1 MNSRGLGV
9 TMALI
14 DRSMELN
21 TLDSAIAGCLSG
33 NSRIVFVEGPA
44 GCGKSEF
51 IESIA
56 ERAEGLG
63 ATLLRAVGS
72 PQERSVPLGALRQL
86 IASAPAETLPQMT
99 PAEPA
104 TLVRVEA
111 MQEFCAALHRLS
123 ATTPVVVCVD
133 DLQHVDDPTLQYLLY
148 AARRTRSARILLV
161 LAESLHEHAS
171 DPVFGTELL
180 RLPHFERVRL
190 ERLDR
195 SGVAELAAT
204 YQGLPQDEDFGD
216 ALYAISGGNPLLL
229 RALVEEYRAAPAER
243 RAALPSPEAGGPF
256 TQAVLTCLHRGGR
269 ETVRLAEALAVLRD
283 VSSVE
288 CVRRLLGI
296 SAAAASQTV
305 HALNAAGIADGC
317 GFRHPCVPAA
327 IAHAME
333 PEARAALHRDAARL
347 LHSIGA
353 PSPAVAGH
361 LLAAGEAD
369 ERWGVAALRD
379 AAEQALAEDD
389 VAQAVA
395 CLTLAHQA
403 CDDDQRTSAI
413 KIRLAAVTWRVDP
426 CAAEEHTAEPLAAL
440 RAGRLVES
448 HMPALAR
455 LLVTQGRVDA
465 AAEVLERLAQARGDG
480 SPQASEVIR
489 GNLLGAQFGHPTPA
503 GSRAMVAVSKDAD
516 GAATV
521 TLTDSAASRPAA
533 GMWAVPTAAEGEPAA
548 AAAERFLQ
556 TAVLTDTT
564 IEPIGQ
570 ALRTLIHGD
579 RPDRALPWC
588 QSFVEEADRRGAPG
602 WKAAFAQAQAV
613 IMIRQGNLRVAE
625 EYATTALDCL
635 PEKNGSVFACA
646 PRSVLIYT
654 ATAQGRHGAAARQLN
669 HPVPD
674 GLFRT
679 VYALGYLR
687 SRGFYHLATNCF
699 HAALSDFLEVGRLAR
714 RWGLDR
720 AVVVPWRIDAAEALI
735 QLGDRQQAEKLVT
748 EQLAMGDA
756 RNARVR
762 GVALRV
768 RAALAE
774 VGQRPRLLAESV
786 DELRKYGDRFEL
798 SRALSDLGQAFQ
810 AVGEPARASMV
821 TRRAWHLAKECGIE
835 SVRER
840 PVPGHHARSVPPQ
853 EDPLWSAD
861 PDVDAKLS
869 DSEKRVAV
877 LAAYGYT
884 NREIALKLYVT
895 VSTVEQHLTR
905 VYRKLNITR
914 RQELPMNLQLSMAE
928 IA

>member
-1 MNSRGLGV
+1 
-9 TMALI
+9 MALI
-14 DRSMELN
+14 DRSRELT
-21 TLDSAIAGCLSG
+21 TLDGAIAGCLSG
-33 NSRIVFVEGPA
+33 NARIVFVEGPA
-44 GCGKSEF
+44 GCGKTEL
-51 IESIA
+51 IECVA
-56 ERAEGLG
+56 ERAQRLG

-72 PQERSVPLGALRQL
+72 PRERMVPLGGLRQL
-86 IASAPAETLPQMT
+86 IASAPTGALPHT
-99 PAEPA
+99 APVGPAD
-104 TLVRVEA
+104 LVRVEA
-111 MQEFCAALHRLS
+111 MQEFCAALHQLS
-123 ATTPVVVCVD
+123 TTTPVVVCVD

-148 AARRTRSARILLV
+148 AARRTRSARVLLV
-161 LAESLHEHAS
+161 LAESLHEHTS
-171 DPVFGTELL
+171 DPVFSTEML
-180 RLPHFERVRL
+180 RLPHFERLRL

-195 SGVAELAAT
+195 AGVAELAAT
-204 YQGLPQDEDFGD
+204 YQGLPSQETFVDG
-216 ALYAISGGNPLLL
+216 LYAISGGNPLLL
-229 RALVEEYRAAPAER
+229 RALAEEHRATPSAR
-243 RAALPSPEAGGPF
+243 RPALPEPENGGPF
-256 TQAVLTCLHRGGR
+256 TQAVLTCLHRGGQG
-269 ETVRLAEALAVLRD
+269 TMRLAEVLAVLGEMGT
-283 VSSVE
+283 VESVG
-288 CVRRLLGI
+288 RLLGVG
-296 SAAAASQTV
+296 AATASQGV
-305 HALNAAGIADGC
+305 YALNAAGIADGC
-317 GFRHPCVPAA
+317 GFRHPCVRAA
-327 IAHAME
+327 VLHAMD
-333 PEARAALHRDAARL
+333 PGARAALHRDAARL
-347 LHSIGA
+347 LHSVGA
-353 PSPAVAGH
+353 PSPIVAAH
-361 LLAAGEAD
+361 LLAAGDAG

-379 AAEQALAEDD
+379 AAEQALADDD
-389 VAQAVA
+389 VTQAVA

-403 CDDDQRTSAI
+403 CGDDQRRSAI
-413 KIRLAAVTWRVDP
+413 KIRLAAITWRIDP
-426 CAAEEHTAEPLAAL
+426 YAAEEHTAEPLAAS
-440 RAGRLVES
+440 RAGRLVEA
-448 HMPALAR
+448 HLPALAR

-465 AAEVLERLAQARGDG
+465 AAEVLERLADARGEG
-480 SPQASEVIR
+480 SAPVSDAIR
-489 GNLLGAQFGHPTPA
+489 GNLLGAQFGQATPA
-503 GSRAMVAVSKDAD
+503 GARAVVAVAKDTDGAPTVTE
-516 GAATV
+516 GAAT
-521 TLTDSAASRPAA
+521 RPVA
-533 GMWAVPTAAEGEPAA
+533 GMWAVPVAAEGEPAA

-570 ALRTLIHGD
+570 ALRTLVHGD

-588 QSFVEEADRRGAPG
+588 QSFIEEADRRGAPG

-613 IMIRQGNLRVAE
+613 IMVRQGNLRAAE
-625 EYATTALDCL
+625 ECATTALDCL

-646 PRSVLIYT
+646 PRAVLIYT

-720 AVVVPWRIDAAEALI
+720 AVVVPWRTDAAEALI
-735 QLGDRQQAEKLVT
+735 QLGDRQQAEQLVA
-748 EQLAMGDA
+748 EQLATGDA

-768 RAALAE
+768 RAAVAE
-774 VGQRPRLLAESV
+774 VGQRPRLLAEAV

-835 SVRER
+835 SARER
-840 PVPGHHARSVPPQ
+840 PVPGHPTRAVPER

>member
-1 MNSRGLGV
+1 M
-9 TMALI
+9 I
-14 DRSMELN
+14 DRSMELE

-33 NSRIVFVEGPA
+33 SSRIVFVEGPS

-51 IESIA
+51 IENIA
-56 ERAEGLG
+56 ERAEKSG

-72 PQERSVPLGALRQL
+72 DRERAVPLGALRQL
-86 IASAPAETLPQMT
+86 ITSAPAGTLPQIT
-99 PAEPA
+99 PAESA
-104 TLVRVEA
+104 GLVRVEA
-111 MQEFCAALHRLS
+111 MHEFCAALRRLS
-123 ATTPVVVCVD
+123 TQSPVVVCVD
-133 DLQHVDDPTLQYLLY
+133 DLQHVDDSTLQYLLY

-161 LAESLHEHAS
+161 LAESLHEHTS

-195 SGVAELAAT
+195 AGVAELAQGYA
-204 YQGLPQDEDFGD
+204 GLPQGD
-216 ALYAISGGNPLLL
+216 VFIDGLYAISGGNPLLL
-229 RALVEEYRAAPAER
+229 RALVEEHRATPPAHR
-243 RAALPSPEAGGPF
+243 SALPSPKAGGPF
-256 TQAVLTCLHRGGR
+256 TQAVLTCLHRGGQA
-269 ETVRLAEALAVLRD
+269 TVRLAEALAVLRGAG
-283 VSSVE
+283 SVE
-288 CVRRLLGI
+288 SAGRLLGT
-296 SAAAASQTV
+296 SEAAASQAV

-317 GFRHPCVPAA
+317 GFRHPAVGAA
-327 IAHAME
+327 ILHAME
-333 PEARAALHRDAARL
+333 PADRAALHRDAACL

-353 PSPAVAGH
+353 PSPVVAAH
-361 LLAAGEAD
+361 LLAAGDAD
-369 ERWGVAALRD
+369 ARWGVAALRD
-379 AAEQALAEDD
+379 AAEQALADDD
-389 VAQAVA
+389 VSQAVA
-395 CLTLAHQA
+395 CLTLAHQT
-403 CDDDQRTSAI
+403 CTDDQRGSAI

-426 CAAEEHTAEPLAAL
+426 GAAEEHTWEPLVAL
-440 RAGRLVES
+440 RAGRLAES
-448 HMPALAR
+448 HMTSLAR
-455 LLVTQGRVDA
+455 LLLTQGRVDEA
-465 AAEVLERLAQARGDG
+465 TEVLDRLADVREEGGGHAPNAMRGTT
-480 SPQASEVIR
+480 V
-489 GNLLGAQFGHPTPA
+489 GAQFGYPA
-503 GSRAMVAVSKDAD
+503 ATGSRAVVSISKDAD
-516 GAATV
+516 GAPTV
-521 TLTDSAASRPAA
+521 TLTEGAAARPAA
-533 GMWAVPTAAEGEPAA
+533 GMWTVPATAEGEVAA

-570 ALRTLIHGD
+570 ALRTLVHGD
-579 RPDRALPWC
+579 RPDRAMPWC
-588 QSFVEEADRRGAPG
+588 QSFLEEADRRNAPG

-613 IMIRQGNLRVAE
+613 IMIRQGNLRAAE
-625 EYATTALDCL
+625 EYATMALDCL
-635 PEKNGSVFACA
+635 PEKNSSVFACA
-646 PRSVLIYT
+646 PRSILIYT

-679 VYALGYLR
+679 VYALSYLR
-687 SRGFYHLATNCF
+687 ARGSYHLATNCF

-720 AVVVPWRIDAAEALI
+720 AVVVPWRSDAAEALVH
-735 QLGDRQQAEKLVT
+735 LGDRQQAEQLVM

-762 GVALRV
+762 GVSLRV
-768 RAALAE
+768 RAAIAE
-774 VGQRPRLLAESV
+774 VSQRPRLLAEAV
-786 DELRKYGDRFEL
+786 DELRKYGDRLEL

-840 PVPGHHARSVPPQ
+840 SLPGHHSRTAPAQ
-853 EDPLWSAD
+853 EDPLWTAD
-861 PDVDAKLS
+861 SEADAKLS

-914 RQELPMNLQLSMAE
+914 RQELPMNLQLNMAE

>member
-1 MNSRGLGV
+1 
-9 TMALI
+9 MALI

-63 ATLLRAVGS
+63 VTLLRAVGS
-72 PQERSVPLGALRQL
+72 SRERTVPLGALRQL
-86 IASAPAETLPQMT
+86 ITSAPADALPQPAPAET
-99 PAEPA
+99 AA
-104 TLVRVEA
+104 LVRVEA

-123 ATTPVVVCVD
+123 LEKPVIVCVD

-148 AARRTRSARILLV
+148 AARRTRSARILFV
-161 LAESLHEHAS
+161 LAESLHEHTS
-171 DPVFGTELL
+171 DPVFSTELL
-180 RLPHFERVRL
+180 RLPHFERLRL

-195 SGVAELAAT
+195 AGVAELADT
-204 YQGLPQDEDFGD
+204 YRGLPPGDDFIDG
-216 ALYAISGGNPLLL
+216 LYAISGGNPLLL
-229 RALVEEYRAAPAER
+229 RALVEEHRATPTER
-243 RAALPSPEAGGPF
+243 RGAVPSPEPGGPF

-269 ETVRLAEALAVLRD
+269 ATVRLAEALAVLRD
-283 VSSVE
+283 AASVE
-288 CVRRLLGI
+288 CVRRLLDTG
-296 SAAAASQTV
+296 AAAASQTV
-305 HALNAAGIADGC
+305 HALNAAGIAEGC
-317 GFRHPCVPAA
+317 GFRHPSVAVAVLQAMDPA
-327 IAHAME
+327 
-333 PEARAALHRDAARL
+333 ARAALHRDAAQL

-379 AAEQALAEDD
+379 AAEQALADDD

-403 CDDDQRTSAI
+403 CGEDQRASAI

-440 RAGRLVES
+440 RAGRLIEA

-455 LLVTQGRVDA
+455 LLVTQGRVDE
-465 AAEVLERLAQARGDG
+465 AAEVLERLAEARRESGPHAQD
-480 SPQASEVIR
+480 VIR
-489 GNLLGAQFGHPTPA
+489 GNLLGAQFGHSTQGGA
-503 GSRAMVAVSKDAD
+503 RAVVSVSKDAD
-516 GAATV
+516 GASTV
-521 TLTDSAASRPAA
+521 TLTEGGVVRPAA
-533 GMWAVPTAAEGEPAA
+533 GMWAVPVTAEGEAA
-548 AAAERFLQ
+548 AASAERFLQ

-588 QSFVEEADRRGAPG
+588 QSFIDEAERRGAPG
-602 WKAAFAQAQAV
+602 WKAGFAHAQAV
-613 IMIRQGNLRVAE
+613 VMIRQGNLRAAE
-625 EYATTALDCL
+625 EYATMALDCL

-646 PRSVLIYT
+646 PRAILIYT

-687 SRGFYHLATNCF
+687 ARGFYHLATNCF
-699 HAALSDFLEVGRLAR
+699 HAALSDFFEVGRLAR

-720 AVVVPWRIDAAEALI
+720 AVVVPWRSDAAEALI
-735 QLGDRQQAEKLVT
+735 QLGDRQQAEQLVT

-762 GVALRV
+762 GVSLRV
-768 RAALAE
+768 RAAVADP
-774 VGQRPRLLAESV
+774 GQRPRLLAEAV

-840 PVPGHHARSVPPQ
+840 PVPGHHPRAVPTQ
-853 EDPLWSAD
+853 EDPLWAAD

>member
-1 MNSRGLGV
+1 
-9 TMALI
+9 MALI
-14 DRSMELN
+14 DRSTELD
-21 TLDSAIAGCLSG
+21 TLDGAITGCLSG

-51 IESIA
+51 IETIA

-72 PQERSVPLGALRQL
+72 RPERTVALGALRQL
-86 IASAPAETLPQMT
+86 ITSAPADTLPQIAPLT
-99 PAEPA
+99 PDVP
-104 TLVRVEA
+104 VRVEV
-111 MQEFCAALHRLS
+111 MQEFCAALRRLS
-123 ATTPVVVCVD
+123 TQTPVVLCVD
-133 DLQHVDDPTLQYLLY
+133 DLQHVDDATLQYLLY
-148 AARRTRSARILLV
+148 AARRTRSARILFV
-161 LAESLHEHAS
+161 LAESLHEHTS
-171 DPVFGTELL
+171 DPVFSTELL
-180 RLPHFERVRL
+180 RLPHFERLRL

-195 SGVAELAAT
+195 SGVAQLAAG
-204 YQGLPQDEDFGD
+204 YRRLPQDQDFVDG
-216 ALYAISGGNPLLL
+216 LHTISGGNPLLL
-229 RALVEEYRAAPAER
+229 RALVEEHRAAESAG
-243 RAALPSPEAGGPF
+243 RAAELNPESGGPF
-256 TQAVLTCLHRGGR
+256 TQAVLTCLHRGGPA
-269 ETVRLAEALAVLRD
+269 TVRLAEALAVLREA
-283 VSSVE
+283 STVE
-288 CVRRLLGI
+288 CLRRLLDIG
-296 SAAAASQTV
+296 AAATSQTV
-305 HALNAAGIADGC
+305 HALNAAGIAEGC
-317 GFRHPCVPAA
+317 GFRHPSVPAA
-327 IAHAME
+327 ILHAMD
-333 PEARAALHRDAARL
+333 PAARTALHRDAAQL
-347 LHSIGA
+347 LHDIGA

-361 LLAAGEAD
+361 LLAADEVA

-395 CLTLAHQA
+395 CLTLAHRA
-403 CDDDQRTSAI
+403 CNDDQRASAI

-426 CAAEEHTAEPLAAL
+426 CAAEEHTAVPLAAL
-440 RAGRLVES
+440 RAGRLGET
-448 HMPALAR
+448 HLPALAR
-455 LLVTQGRVDA
+455 LLVTQGRVDE
-465 AAEVLERLAQARGDG
+465 AAEVLERLAAARSEGN
-480 SPQASEVIR
+480 SPSADAVR
-489 GNLLGAQFGHPTPA
+489 GNLLGAQFGHGPA
-503 GSRAMVAVSKDAD
+503 GGARAVVSMSKDAE

-521 TLTDSAASRPAA
+521 TLTEGVTARPAA
-533 GMWAVPTAAEGEPAA
+533 GMWAVPVAAENEAA
-548 AAAERFLQ
+548 AASAERFLQ

-570 ALRTLIHGD
+570 ALRTLVHGD
-579 RPDRALPWC
+579 RPDRAVPWC
-588 QSFVEEADRRGAPG
+588 QSFLDEADRRGAPG

-613 IMIRQGNLRVAE
+613 IMVRQGNLRAAE
-625 EYATTALDCL
+625 EYATMALDCL

-687 SRGFYHLATNCF
+687 ARGFYHLATNCF

-720 AVVVPWRIDAAEALI
+720 PVVAPWRTDAAEALI
-735 QLGDRQQAEKLVT
+735 PLGDRQQAEQLVA

-762 GVALRV
+762 GVSLRV

-774 VGQRPRLLAESV
+774 PGQRPRLLAEAV
-786 DELRKYGDRFEL
+786 DELRKYGDRLEL

-835 SVRER
+835 TVRER
-840 PVPGHHARSVPPQ
+840 PVPGHHPRAVPAQ
-853 EDPLWSAD
+853 EDPLWAAD